1 MKAINRLTALIAAA
15 AGAGLVTQAAF
26 AGPGCDHAGMK
37 SSAHDNGYQPAI
49 YQTAP
54 GDRAAARAYPA
65 GMGYGD
71 SARSAAQAD
80 IVGTASAAG
89 SFETLVSAV
98 KAADLVDTL
107 KGEGP
112 FTVFAPT
119 DAAFAKL
126 PRAQLEALLA
136 DQDAL
141 TKVLTYH
148 VIQGRVEAA
157 DVVKLS
163 SVETIEGQPVKIH
176 VGESVMVNNATVVKT
191 DISTSNGVI
200 HVIDT
205 VMVPPDMM

>member
-1 MKAINRLTALIAAA
+1 MKVINRFAAPIATA
-15 AGAGLVTQAAF
+15 AGAALFAQVTF
-26 AGPGCDHAGMK
+26 AGPGCNYSGMK
-37 SSAHDNGYQPAI
+37 PSANENGYQPAI
-49 YQTAP
+49 YQITP
-54 GDRAAARAYPA
+54 GDRAAARAYPT
-65 GMGYGD
+65 GMGYKYGAKRD
-71 SARSAAQAD
+71 TQDD

-89 SFETLVSAV
+89 TFNTLESAV

-107 KGEGP
+107 KGKGP

-136 DQDAL
+136 DKAAL

-148 VIQGRVEAA
+148 VVPGRVEAA
-157 DVVKLS
+157 EVVKLS
-163 SVETIEGQPVKIH
+163 SVDTVQGQPVAIR
-176 VGESVMVNNATVVKT
+176 VGESVMVNNAKVVKA

-205 VMVPPDMM
+205 VMLPPDMM